1 MPKLN
6 FNQQVVLITGA
17 GRGLG
22 AAYARLFAERGA
34 SVVVH
39 DAGVDR
45 SGQGHDASVAQ
56 GVAATIIAKGGRA
69 VVATQDLSSQGG
81 CEALID
87 QTLTECGRLDS
98 LVHSAGLVFYKG
110 VEDTTPQEWQT
121 LRRVNIDAPFWL
133 CRAAWSTM
141 RQHSYGR
148 IVLTLSDY
156 GLQTYE
162 GSDVTAYGVGKAA
175 QFGLMNMLAGEG
187 AAHGVFVNAICPVAA
202 TRIFRRKVAPDEL
215 LPEAVAPGVLFLA
228 SRTCQLTGK
237 VLHARNGRFALG
249 QYQVLTEENLAADL
263 TPEAVGRAFQKTQTE

>member
-1 MPKLN
+1 MPELN
-6 FNQQVVLITGA
+6 FNRQVVLITGA

-22 AAYARLFAERGA
+22 AAYAHLFAARGA
-34 SVVVH
+34 FVVVH

-56 GVAATIIAKGGRA
+56 GVAAMIRERGGRA
-69 VVATQDLSSQGG
+69 VVATQDLSSQEG
-81 CEALID
+81 CEALVD

-98 LVHSAGLVFYKG
+98 LIHSAGLVFYKG

-121 LRRVNIDAPFWL
+121 LRQVNIDAPFWL

-141 RQHSYGR
+141 RQQNYGR
-148 IVLTLSDY
+148 VVLTLSDY
-156 GLQTYE
+156 GLQPYE

-187 AAHGVFVNAICPVAA
+187 VAHGILVNAICPVAA

-215 LPEAVAPGVLFLA
+215 LPEAVAPGVLFFA

-237 VLHARNGRFALG
+237 VLHARDGRFALG
-249 QYQVLTEENLAADL
+249 HYQVLTEEDLAADL
-263 TPEAVGRAFQKTQTE
+263 TSEAVGRTFQEIQPE